1 MSWLVDPTQR
11 ILEQALDGLSQRNA
25 LIASNLANIDTPG
38 YQPQSIDFEST
49 LRAELGDQATG
60 VANGTSGAS
69 MAAGTVAGA
78 GLQVAALA
86 SGGAMNPPSFGPS
99 ASVGLLQTD
108 PRHLAGSAPATGTAV
123 ASPTPFAGSLR
134 NDGNQVD
141 LESEMTALVQNQLRF
156 SAVSRLASGRL
167 GLVNDVLTGG
177 R

>member
-11 ILEQALDGLSQRNA
+11 ILEQALDGLSERNA

-49 LRAELGDQATG
+49 LRAELGDAI
-60 VANGTSGAS
+60 
-69 MAAGTVAGA
+69 
-78 GLQVAALA
+78 
-86 SGGAMNPPSFGPS
+86 SGGANGAAGGGLAGGTIAVVAAGQASAATVSGMNPPSFGPS
-99 ASVGLLQTD
+99 ASISLLQTD
-108 PRHLAGSAPATGTAV
+108 PRHLAGSATATDSAI
-123 ASPTPFAGSLR
+123 ASATPFAGSLR

-156 SAVSRLASGRL
+156 SAVSRLATGRL
-167 GLVNDVLTGG
+167 GLVNDVLGG